1 MLDVDVQGIF
11 VNGLFVLVLGEK
23 LLDGVVEEL
32 VVALGVLEARVGQVL
47 VVWCQVVEIDVN
59 GDLLA
64 VGNVSL

>member
-11 VNGLFVLVLGEK
+11 VDGLFVLVLGEK

-47 VVWCQVVEIDVN
+47 VV
-59 GDLLA
+59 
-64 VGNVSL
+64 

>member
-32 VVALGVLEARVGQVL
+32 VVALGVLDARVGQVL